1 MSQKTSLLSSTSP
14 PRETPKS
21 RSASEIEKRSAEET
35 ARLEELRQRLVAIE
49 QERAR
54 RLESDSDITGADLS
68 EINSRASALAEQIK
82 SGEELAAALAGQ
94 LDQAC
99 EREWAERKTR
109 RRGDLQKR
117 AAAADVLYE
126 QLARELAAFEK
137 TLCTLKGL
145 DREIESFNQTSN
157 ESVGFV
163 ARPEQRI
170 RGASRPLWDD
180 LAHVR
185 RVYPADGFI
194 RIDVPPN
201 LLVEERRPKPPAP
214 PKIEKRPPLQPVRFF
229 STRPPQAEE
238 PPVEERA
245 PSLLRTVHR
254 AAAD

>member
-126 QLARELAAFEK
+126 QLARELAQRSKKLF
-137 TLCTLKGL
+137 
-145 DREIESFNQTSN
+145 
-157 ESVGFV
+157 
-163 ARPEQRI
+163 AR
-170 RGASRPLWDD
+170 
-180 LAHVR
+180 
-185 RVYPADGFI
+185 
-194 RIDVPPN
+194 
-201 LLVEERRPKPPAP
+201 
-214 PKIEKRPPLQPVRFF
+214 
-229 STRPPQAEE
+229 
-238 PPVEERA
+238 
-245 PSLLRTVHR
+245 
-254 AAAD
+254 